1 MQTIFWPNDIK
12 ITVGH
17 VLGLRISSS
26 AHCVVD
32 INPVSEGRN
41 DTLQH
46 SAYQTRK
53 KLLIGRIDA
62 TDGTLGSS
70 TITLFGEDGT
80 ESTLTSCSYILF
92 TPPNPNR
99 LRFLT
104 LEAISV
110 APKKLLEQHQ
120 VAQLRTISQLDSADF
135 DKKCLP
141 ADVEATLETAVQA
154 INQCFQL
161 RRQYRTGIKI
171 ISHDQTT
178 DSSPDFVHPATTG
191 WETLALL
198 LQISAIA
205 RQLHL
210 RCTQLR
216 DAPAE
221 WRRLKMDL
229 YSEGSL
235 RQVSIRYVQF
245 CNTIWLII
253 NDLIFGWTIVRI
265 LDSYRFSL
273 IEPVASFQKRWLV
286 EVIQATL
293 RWLDDW
299 PVGLKLNTP
308 LSAILCSTFGQ
319 MADIWDSI
327 WTSSSSLV
335 PRAILLLSLGSYLGG
350 SMFLSVMQD
359 LIGLS
364 TLHLTVISWIMRQIY
379 RWEVSAMYSLW
390 NLFRGKR
397 WNTLRHRVDS
407 YDYEIDQ
414 LFLGTLLFT
423 VTIFLLPTI
432 FTYYAFFSLVQIAL
446 LACTFSIETAL
457 AFINSF
463 PLFALMLRIKEP
475 SRLPGGVSLELK
487 RDRKGCRL
495 GPHLELK
502 NVPLSLGAIF
512 SGFGAS
518 WTDLSAQYSP
528 ARLLLGVI
536 RGVL

>member
-32 INPVSEGRN
+32 VTPVSESPI

-46 SAYQTRK
+46 RADSAKK

-62 TDGTLGSS
+62 TDGTLGGS
-70 TITLFGEDGT
+70 TISIFGQDGT
-80 ESTLTSCSYILF
+80 ESTLTSCSSILF

-104 LEAISV
+104 LKAISV
-110 APKKLLEQHQ
+110 TPKKLLEPHQ
-120 VAQLRTISQLDSADF
+120 VAQLRAVSQLDSADC
-135 DKKCLP
+135 DQKSLP
-141 ADVEATLETAVQA
+141 ADIEATLETAVQA

-161 RRQYRTGIKI
+161 RRQYRTGVQAVLQ
-171 ISHDQTT
+171 DPRTAF
-178 DSSPDFVHPATTG
+178 SPEIVHPSSTE
-191 WETLALL
+191 WRILAFLL
-198 LQISAIA
+198 RISAIA
-205 RQLHL
+205 RQSCL
-210 RCTQLR
+210 RYTQLR
-216 DAPAE
+216 QAPAE
-221 WRRLKMDL
+221 WQRLKLDL
-229 YSEGSL
+229 HSEGSL
-235 RQVSIRYVQF
+235 RQVSVRYVQF

-265 LDSYRFSL
+265 LDSYRYSL

-286 EVIQATL
+286 EAIQASL

-308 LSAILCSTFGQ
+308 LSAILCITFGQ

-446 LACTFSIETAL
+446 LACNFSIETAL

-518 WTDLSAQYSP
+518 WADLSAQYSP
-528 ARLLLGVI
+528 AKLLLGII

>member
-12 ITVGH
+12 VVVGY

-32 INPVSEGRN
+32 VTPVSESGI
-41 DTLQH
+41 DALQH
-46 SAYQTRK
+46 TAQETRK
-53 KLLIGRIDA
+53 KLLIGQVDA
-62 TDGTLGSS
+62 TDGTLSGS
-70 TITLFGEDGT
+70 TIILFGQDGK

-92 TPPNPNR
+92 TPPNPHR

-104 LEAISV
+104 LKAISV
-110 APKKLLEQHQ
+110 TSKKLLEPHQ
-120 VAQLRTISQLDSADF
+120 VAQLRAISQLDSTDF
-135 DKKCLP
+135 DQKGLP
-141 ADVEATLETAVQA
+141 ADVEATLETAVRA

-161 RRQYRTGIKI
+161 RRQYRTGIEI

-178 DSSPDFVHPATTG
+178 ESSSDFIHPASTG
-191 WETLALL
+191 WETLASLL
-198 LQISAIA
+198 RLSAIA

-210 RCTQLR
+210 RYTQLR

-221 WRRLKMDL
+221 WRRLKLDL
-229 YSEGSL
+229 HLEGSL
-235 RQVSIRYVQF
+235 RQISVRYVQF

-286 EVIQATL
+286 EAIQVSL

-308 LSAILCSTFGQ
+308 LSAILCNTFGQ

-446 LACTFSIETAL
+446 LACNFSIETAL

-475 SRLPGGVSLELK
+475 SRLPGGVSLEFK
-487 RDRKGCRL
+487 RERKGCAL

-518 WTDLSAQYSP
+518 WADLSAQYSP
-528 ARLLLGVI
+528 AKLLLGII